1 MVRVVFFAGVREQLD
16 CEGLEIPWQPGL
28 DTLRGLEQWLIDTR
42 GPDWARVLGQDN
54 LIRALNHR
62 VSDPDAIVN
71 DGDEVAFYPPVTG
84 G

>member
-16 CEGLEIPWQPGL
+16 CAGLEIPWQPGL
-28 DTLRGLEQWLIDTR
+28 DTLRDLEQWLIENR
-42 GPDWARVLGQDN
+42 GPQWASVLAQDN

-62 VSDPDAIVN
+62 VSDLDAPIS